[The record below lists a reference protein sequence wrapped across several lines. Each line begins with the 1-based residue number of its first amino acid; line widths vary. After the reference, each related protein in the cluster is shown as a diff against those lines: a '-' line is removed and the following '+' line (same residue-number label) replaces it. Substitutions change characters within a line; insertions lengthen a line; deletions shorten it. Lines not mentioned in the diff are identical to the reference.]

1 MKRTKRTIKDSFP
14 ECSVPRAEL
23 EKIFAE
29 MREQRLAAQR
39 TGVSGRTGTVAKS
52 KRAGKHVSTEHEL
65 PA

>member
-1 MKRTKRTIKDSFP
+1 MKRTRRTIKDSFP

-23 EKIFAE
+23 ERIFAE

-39 TGVSGRTGTVAKS
+39 TGVSGRTGVAKS
-52 KRAGKHVSTEHEL
+52 KRAAKHVSTEHEL